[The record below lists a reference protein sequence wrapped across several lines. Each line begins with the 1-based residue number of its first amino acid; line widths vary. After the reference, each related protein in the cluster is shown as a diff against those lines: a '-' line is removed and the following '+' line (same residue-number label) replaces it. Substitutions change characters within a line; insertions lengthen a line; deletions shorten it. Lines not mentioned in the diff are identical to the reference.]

1 MEDEASRLE
10 RRHVHQVYESTA
22 PYFSG
27 LQSRAWPRVR
37 QFLLEQ
43 EPGSL
48 VADIG
53 CGTGKYLSVNSEVYT
68 LGCDYCRPMVE
79 VARKKGCEV
88 TVCDNL
94 SLPFR
99 DQGFDAVIS
108 VGVIHHF
115 CTKRRRVRA
124 VEEMSRVLAP
134 GGRILIYAWAMEQKN
149 RRFQKQDVFVPWN
162 RALCSRLLLAAGPSG
177 ARVLPPGRPGAPPQA
192 DHPQSPAGR
201 QPGPE
206 WRRSRSLDGYPS
218 GGCCGQGPGAD
229 SGSGGGFYSS
239 LGRSFRAWLLPRA
252 STEEEEEPPPQSEGQ
267 QEQGV
272 TILAQP
278 AGHRSSPRGPPSIRP
293 DDDDDVFVPSKA
305 AGAGSWPNQPDT
317 LGQRDGPPRGRSPS
331 PGEPRRSGQGWR
343 WERSSVADSP
353 GSIPDPSGPP
363 REQPLD
369 TPAVGAFMRYYHVF
383 REGELRRLLE
393 ENVADLRVLSSG
405 HDHGNWCVVAEKRRD
420 GAASWP
426 RS

>member
-94 SLPFR
+94 NLPFR

-115 CTKRRRVRA
+115 CTERRRVRA

-134 GGRILIYAWAMEQKN
+134 GGRVLIYAWAMEQKN

-162 RALCSRLLLAAGPSG
+162 RALCSRLLLAAGPPG
-177 ARVLPPGRPGAPPQA
+177 ARGLPPGRSGAPPPA
-192 DHPQSPAGR
+192 DRPRSPAGR
-201 QPGPE
+201 RPGPE

-218 GGCCGQGPGAD
+218 GGCCGRGPDAGA
-229 SGSGGGFYSS
+229 GGGFYSS

-252 STEEEEEPPPQSEGQ
+252 SAEEEEEEPSPQSDGQ

-272 TILAQP
+272 TGATVLTQP
-278 AGHRSSPRGPPSIRP
+278 AGRRPGPRGPLSVRP
-293 DDDDDVFVPSKA
+293 DDDDDVFA
-305 AGAGSWPNQPDT
+305 
-317 LGQRDGPPRGRSPS
+317 PS
-331 PGEPRRSGQGWR
+331 PGEPRLCGRGRRRDWSSAADAPDSG
-343 WERSSVADSP
+343 
-353 GSIPDPSGPP
+353 PDPSGPP

-369 TPAVGAFMRYYHVF
+369 APAAGAFMRYYHVF

-420 GAASWP
+420 GPAGRP